1 MAEREDIFVPS
12 PIPDKLANLLEGYH
26 ASKTLFAACELRIF
40 DKLHST
46 TAPQSAKEI
55 SESICSELDAT
66 TRLMDTLVGLEFLEK
81 TKDGDQWVY
90 KNSQIASKFLTSSS
104 PESQLG
110 LIAFKNNVSC
120 TLCGQL
126 ESAVREGTPRWV
138 KAFGKSS
145 NDVFQELYHTEES
158 CLQFMRALHSDSLHR
173 SYAVAKAVD
182 LSKFHTCCDLGS
194 EYYARLSL

>member
-1 MAEREDIFVPS
+1 MAERENIFVPS

-40 DKLHST
+40 DRLHSAT
-46 TAPQSAKEI
+46 I
-55 SESICSELDAT
+55 SSELDAT
-66 TRLMDTLVGLEFLEK
+66 TRLMDALVGLEFLEK

-110 LIAFKNNVSC
+110 MIGYKNNVSY

-126 ESAVREGTPRWV
+126 ESAVREGTPRWM

-158 CLQFMRALHSDSLHR
+158 CLQFMRALHSDSLHG
-173 SYAVAKAVD
+173 SYAVAKGVD
-182 LSKFHTCCDLGS
+182 LSKFRTCCDLGG
-194 EYYARLSL
+194 EHYARLSL